1 MALDIKGLYP
11 EATVYGVD
19 TEDHLQ
25 ALALGVVDAG
35 AQIEN
40 LSDADFVILSVPVD
54 VALTLLPKCFRCDW

>member
-1 MALDIKGLYP
+1 MKIIYK
-11 EATVYGVD
+11 
-19 TEDHLQ
+19 

-54 VALTLLPKCFRCDW
+54 ALICCQKF